1 MLISVIITT
10 YNSPDF
16 LKKCINSFLFQKDKN
31 FELIVGDDGSTQDTK
46 KIISQY
52 KNSKIKISHAW
63 HNDEGF
69 RAAKIRNE
77 AAKLSSG
84 EYLIFIDGDC
94 IVFDDFIGNHRKIAE
109 KGFFAR
115 GNRAMLS
122 EKFSQKLI
130 NENANINLINFKN
143 IIKLRIQ
150 RDINRIFPILRFT
163 NYPFRKL
170 KKRKWEGAKTCN
182 LALWKKDFENING
195 FDESYVGWGREDSDL
210 VVRLINNDI
219 YRKEA
224 IFSTGL
230 VHLKHKINSRENFSK
245 NDKLLK
251 KAIIENLTYV
261 KNGYKKS

>member
-94 IVFDDFIGNHRKIAE
+94 IVFDDFICNHRKIAE

-130 NENANINLINFKN
+130 NENANINLINFK
-143 IIKLRIQ
+143 
-150 RDINRIFPILRFT
+150 ILL
-163 NYPFRKL
+163 N
-170 KKRKWEGAKTCN
+170 
-182 LALWKKDFENING
+182 
-195 FDESYVGWGREDSDL
+195 
-210 VVRLINNDI
+210 
-219 YRKEA
+219 
-224 IFSTGL
+224 
-230 VHLKHKINSRENFSK
+230 
-245 NDKLLK
+245 
-251 KAIIENLTYV
+251 
-261 KNGYKKS
+261 